1 MKYYLLTEK
10 LANADLLKL
19 EMLTGLS
26 DLKGKVVLFYG
37 KNFSVSSDVS
47 SIPAFCE
54 RLHTVSEIVSLHSL
68 ALKQARLLFSLT
80 SGEA

>member
-19 EMLTGLS
+19 EVSTGLS
-26 DLKGKVVLFYG
+26 GLKGRVVLFDG

-47 SIPAFCE
+47 SIPVFCE
-54 RLHTVSEIVSLHSL
+54 RLHTVSEIISLHRL
-68 ALKQARLLFSLT
+68 ALKQARLAFNQ
-80 SGEA
+80 

>member
-19 EMLTGLS
+19 ETLIGS
-26 DLKGKVVLFYG
+26 SGLKGKVVLFDG

-47 SIPAFCE
+47 SIPMFCE
-54 RLHTVSEIVSLHSL
+54 RLHTVSEIVSLYRL
-68 ALKQARLLFSLT
+68 ALKQARLAFQFNQ
-80 SGEA
+80 

>member
-19 EMLTGLS
+19 ETLIGLS
-26 DLKGKVVLFYG
+26 GVKGKVVLFDG

-47 SIPAFCE
+47 SIPVFCE
-54 RLHTVSEIVSLHSL
+54 RLHTVSEIISLHRL
-68 ALKQARLLFSLT
+68 ALKQARLLFNLT
-80 SGEA
+80 YW

>member
-19 EMLTGLS
+19 ETLIGS
-26 DLKGKVVLFYG
+26 SGLKGKVVLFDG

-47 SIPAFCE
+47 SIPMFCE
-54 RLHTVSEIVSLHSL
+54 RLHTVSEIVSLHRL
-68 ALKQARLLFSLT
+68 ALKQARLAFQFNQ
-80 SGEA
+80 

>member
-19 EMLTGLS
+19 ETVLGLS
-26 DLKGKVVLFYG
+26 GLKGKVVLFDG

-47 SIPAFCE
+47 SIHVFCE
-54 RLHTVSEIVSLHSL
+54 RLHTVSEIVSLHRL
-68 ALKQARLLFSLT
+68 ALKQARLTFNR
-80 SGEA
+80 

>member
-19 EMLTGLS
+19 ETLIGFS
-26 DLKGKVVLFYG
+26 GLKGKVVLFDG

-47 SIPAFCE
+47 SIPVFCE
-54 RLHTVSEIVSLHSL
+54 RLHTASEIVSLHRL
-68 ALKQARLLFSLT
+68 ALKQARLTFQFNQ
-80 SGEA
+80 

>member
-19 EMLTGLS
+19 ETLMGLS
-26 DLKGKVVLFYG
+26 SLKAEVVLFDG

-47 SIPAFCE
+47 SIPVFCE
-54 RLHTVSEIVSLHSL
+54 RLHTVSEIVSLHRL
-68 ALKQARLLFSLT
+68 ALKQARLTFNQ
-80 SGEA
+80 

>member
-19 EMLTGLS
+19 EVLIGLS
-26 DLKGKVVLFYG
+26 GLKGKVVLFDG

-47 SIPAFCE
+47 SIPMFCE
-54 RLHTVSEIVSLHSL
+54 RLHTVSEIVSLHRL
-68 ALKQARLLFSLT
+68 ALKQARLTLNQV
-80 SGEA
+80 

>member
-19 EMLTGLS
+19 EAATGLS
-26 DLKGKVVLFYG
+26 GLSGKVVLLDG

-47 SIPAFCE
+47 STPMFCE
-54 RLHTVSEIVSLHSL
+54 RLHTVSEIISLHRL
-68 ALKQARLLFSLT
+68 ALKHARLTFNQ
-80 SGEA
+80 